1 MSTYKE
7 LFQTDQYAKLSGIEI
22 VSVTAGHAV
31 ARMPVQP
38 CHLNA
43 LGVVQGGAMF
53 TLADLA
59 FGAACNSRGVVTLA
73 INASITFMK
82 AVTTGTLIATAR
94 ELDSNSKLG
103 TYTVDIT
110 DEQGNLVAVF
120 QGLAYRKKQAHTATV
135 DPS

>member
-1 MSTYKE
+1 MPTYKE
-7 LFQTDQYAKLSGIEI
+7 LFQADQYAKLSGIEI

-82 AVTTGTLIATAR
+82 AVTTGTLTAMAR